1 MKFTEHR
8 DSNILTVKRYESG
21 QVTINDQIVTDSCFL
36 NQHTLVEHWN
46 CHAIEELNQQPK
58 NILTPIFEMQ
68 PEVLILGTGE
78 TQTFPTPEVFHLC
91 AEKGIGLEV
100 MANRVACRTYNVLTT
115 EDREVVLALIF
126 PPSNNG

>member
-8 DSNILTVKRYESG
+8 DSNILTVKRYEPG
-21 QVTINDQIVTDSCFL
+21 KVTINDQEVTDSCFL
-36 NQHTLVEHWN
+36 NHHALIEHWA
-46 CHAIEELNQQPK
+46 CHSLDELNQQPEK
-58 NILTPIFEMQ
+58 VLAPIFEQ
-68 PEVLILGTGE
+68 KPEVLILGTGE
-78 TQTFPTPEVFHLC
+78 TQAFPPPKIFHLC

-126 PPSNNG
+126 PSSNKG